1 MQCNG
6 AQGHFSVEKPSF
18 AKQICYCVSKIHFVT
33 SSGPIVRLVIN
44 EPDMFAGILSR
55 NNARNYIKSSF
66 ANTVFRLIIG
76 EHTVGTKCQLRI
88 PFRTTVLINTY
99 ILYRRSDLWP

>member
-1 MQCNG
+1 MTHEDVLQACHEETDRVLSNG
-6 AQGHFSVEKPSF
+6 IEPANEHLAEFVKCEAIIDEILRLYTPITS
-18 AKQICYCVSKIHFVT
+18 CV
-33 SSGPIVRLVIN
+33 R
-44 EPDMFAGILSR
+44 
-55 NNARNYIKSSF
+55 YY
-66 ANTVFRLIIG
+66 IG

>member
-1 MQCNG
+1 
-6 AQGHFSVEKPSF
+6 
-18 AKQICYCVSKIHFVT
+18 
-33 SSGPIVRLVIN
+33 SGPIVRLVIN

-76 EHTVGTKCQLRI
+76 NYNL
-88 PFRTTVLINTY
+88 
-99 ILYRRSDLWP
+99 